1 MRISHVGWN
10 FAGLS
15 LPLLIA
21 VVTIPKLLANL
32 GQERFGLLTLAW
44 GLIGYAGALDLGIG
58 RAATLYISRLKVGSN
73 SDVNKIPIVL
83 GTGVRITLVTGGIAA
98 VLISLISFSDIIYL
112 LKINNVIPSE
122 LRNAILLLA
131 LALPLQAISATYRG
145 VNEAYLKFKG
155 VSFLRVFLGCT
166 NFGLPW
172 VVSLYTLRL
181 EWLILSLVISR
192 FLALFF
198 YRVLAYS
205 CFEEY
210 SLSKNK
216 LFSVGVAKELLRF
229 GGWFTLSGVLN
240 PLVATADRFIIS
252 ALISA
257 AAVSLY
263 VIPYEMAAQS
273 LILIGAVTTVT
284 FPYFSQLIV
293 ENPQRVKR
301 FFLKV
306 TAISALVMLVVTL
319 TFILFGDEILFLW
332 LKSNANEESIK
343 ILKMLSLGL
352 IPYTVGTLSVSL
364 LHAYGRSEVTA
375 KLNLLEFPV
384 FLCLVYF
391 FVEYWGLVGA
401 AYAWVTRVTLDA
413 VLMSF
418 ITTKLLKRGQIHA

>member
-1 MRISHVGWN
+1 MRISHFGWN

-32 GQERFGLLTLAW
+32 GHERFGLLTLAW

-73 SDVNKIPIVL
+73 SDINKIPVVL
-83 GTGVRITLVTGGIAA
+83 GTGVRITLITGGVAA
-98 VLISLISFSDIIYL
+98 ILISLISFSDAVYL
-112 LKINNVIPSE
+112 LKTNNVIYSE

-131 LALPLQAISATYRG
+131 LALPLQAISATYKG

-155 VSFLRVFLGCT
+155 VSFLRVFLGCA

-198 YRVLAYS
+198 YKVLAYS
-205 CFEEY
+205 CFDEF
-210 SLSKNK
+210 SLRKNK
-216 LFSVGVAKELLRF
+216 LFSTDVAKELLRF

-240 PLVATADRFIIS
+240 PLVATADRFVIS
-252 ALISA
+252 TLISA

-293 ENPQRVKR
+293 ENPQKVKR
-301 FFLKV
+301 FFFKV
-306 TAISALVMLVVTL
+306 TFISVLVMLSVTL
-319 TFILFGDEILFLW
+319 ILMFLGGDILSLW
-332 LKSNANEESIK
+332 LKGNANEESIK
-343 ILKMLSLGL
+343 ILKVLSLGL

-413 VLMSF
+413 VLISF
-418 ITTKLLKRGQIHA
+418 ITTKLLKRGGMHA

>member
-319 TFILFGDEILFLW
+319 TFIFFGDEILFLW

-418 ITTKLLKRGQIHA
+418 ITTKLLKRGEIHA

>member
-73 SDVNKIPIVL
+73 SDINKIPVVL
-83 GTGVRITLVTGGIAA
+83 GTGVRITLVTGGVAA
-98 VLISLISFSDIIYL
+98 ILISLISFSDVIYL
-112 LKINNVIPSE
+112 LKTNNVIPSE

-155 VSFLRVFLGCT
+155 VSFLRVFLGCA

-181 EWLILSLVISR
+181 DWLILSLVISR

-198 YRVLAYS
+198 YKVLAYS
-205 CFEEY
+205 CFDEF
-210 SLSKNK
+210 SLRKNK
-216 LFSVGVAKELLRF
+216 LFSTDVAKELLRF

-240 PLVATADRFIIS
+240 PLVATADRFVIS
-252 ALISA
+252 TLISA

-293 ENPQRVKR
+293 ENPQKVKR

-306 TAISALVMLVVTL
+306 TFISVLVMLSITL
-319 TFILFGDEILFLW
+319 IFIFLGDDILLLW
-332 LKSNANEESIK
+332 LKGNANEESIK
-343 ILKMLSLGL
+343 ILKVLSLGL

-401 AYAWVTRVTLDA
+401 AYAWVTRVALDA

-418 ITTKLLKRGQIHA
+418 ITTKLLKRGGTHA

>member
-1 MRISHVGWN
+1 MRVSHVFWN
-10 FAGLS
+10 FSGLS

-21 VVTIPKLLANL
+21 VITIPKLLENL

-58 RAATLYISRLKVGSN
+58 RAATLYISKLKIGSN
-73 SDVNKIPIVL
+73 SEINKIPIVL
-83 GTGVRITLVTGGIAA
+83 GTGVRITIITGGISA
-98 VLISLISFSDIIYL
+98 VLISLISFSDVIYL
-112 LKINNVIPSE
+112 LKINSVITSE
-122 LRNAILLLA
+122 LRNSILLLA
-131 LALPLQAISATYRG
+131 LALPLQAMSATYRG

-155 VSFLRVFLGCT
+155 VSFLRVFLGCA

-172 VVSLYTLRL
+172 IVTLYTLRL
-181 EWLILSLVISR
+181 EWLILSLVVSR

-198 YRVLAYS
+198 YRMLAYS
-205 CFEEY
+205 CFEEF
-210 SLSKNK
+210 SLRKNK
-216 LFSVGVAKELLRF
+216 RFSKHVAKDLLKF

-240 PLVATADRFIIS
+240 PLVATADRFVIS
-252 ALISA
+252 TLISA

-293 ENPQRVKR
+293 ENPQRVKI

-306 TAISALVMLVVTL
+306 TFISVLVMLSVTL
-319 TFILFGDEILFLW
+319 IFIFWGDDILSLW
-332 LKSNANEESIK
+332 LKGNVNEESIK
-343 ILKMLSLGL
+343 ILKVLSLGL
-352 IPYTVGTLSVSL
+352 IPYTIGTLSVSL

-384 FLCLVYF
+384 FLLLIYF
-391 FVEYWGLVGA
+391 FVDHLGVIGA
-401 AYAWVTRVTLDA
+401 AYAWTIRVTLDA
-413 VLMSF
+413 IVIFLF
-418 ITTKLLKRGQIHA
+418 AWNKK

>member
-73 SDVNKIPIVL
+73 SDINKIPVVL

-155 VSFLRVFLGCT
+155 VSFLRVFLGCA

-401 AYAWVTRVTLDA
+401 AYAWITRVTLDA

-418 ITTKLLKRGQIHA
+418 IINKLLKRGEIHA

>member
-21 VVTIPKLLANL
+21 VITIPKLLANL

-73 SDVNKIPIVL
+73 SDINKIPVVL
-83 GTGVRITLVTGGIAA
+83 GTGVRITLITGGVAA
-98 VLISLISFSDIIYL
+98 ILILLISFSDAIYL
-112 LKINNVIPSE
+112 LKTNNIIPSE

-155 VSFLRVFLGCT
+155 VSFLRVFLGAA

-172 VVSLYTLRL
+172 VVSLYTSRL

-192 FLALFF
+192 FIALLF
-198 YRVLAYS
+198 YRILAYS
-205 CFEEY
+205 CFDEY

-216 LFSVGVAKELLRF
+216 LFSVDVAKELLRF

-240 PLVATADRFIIS
+240 PLVATADRFLIS
-252 ALISA
+252 VLISA

-293 ENPQRVKR
+293 ENPKKVKR

-306 TAISALVMLVVTL
+306 MFMAVLVMLFVT
-319 TFILFGDEILFLW
+319 FVFVLFGDDILSLW
-332 LKSNANEESIK
+332 LKNNANEESIK
-343 ILKMLSLGL
+343 ILKILSLGL

-391 FVEYWGLVGA
+391 FVDHWGLVGA
-401 AYAWVTRVTLDA
+401 AYAWAIRVTMDA
-413 VLMSF
+413 IIVFLF
-418 ITTKLLKRGQIHA
+418 AWNNK

>member
-83 GTGVRITLVTGGIAA
+83 GTGVRITLVTGGVAA

-319 TFILFGDEILFLW
+319 TFIFFGDEILFLW

-418 ITTKLLKRGQIHA
+418 ITTKLLKRGEIHA